1 MSGGAPRE
9 MGFHQQHFCAVW
21 LPGARAIGSTESER
35 TPWAPWISTP
45 SMSAAAEGP
54 V

>member
-1 MSGGAPRE
+1 
-9 MGFHQQHFCAVW
+9 MGFHQQHFGAVW

-35 TPWAPWISTP
+35 TPPWAPWISTP
-45 SMSAAAEGP
+45 SMSAVAEGP